1 MIQYASIIVGIASI
15 IIPMTV
21 LLTQYIQTVS
31 SLKKERREI
40 SFQISIGRKDD
51 VLRLKQRL
59 DNTDGGIDGDTVAGF
74 NENEMELGSTQG
86 EENEEEK
93 LKMELISQGMNP
105 QKITMMQMQGMSLQQ
120 IAEMTGKNKND
131 EDDDEKEE
139 TKS

>member
-59 DNTDGGIDGDTVAGF
+59 DNTDGGIDGDTVVSTHFGIPTAQSHMNTM
-74 NENEMELGSTQG
+74 NE
-86 EENEEEK
+86 
-93 LKMELISQGMNP
+93 
-105 QKITMMQMQGMSLQQ
+105 
-120 IAEMTGKNKND
+120 
-131 EDDDEKEE
+131 
-139 TKS
+139 

>member
-1 MIQYASIIVGIASI
+1 
-15 IIPMTV
+15 MTV

-51 VLRLKQRL
+51 VLR
-59 DNTDGGIDGDTVAGF
+59 
-74 NENEMELGSTQG
+74 